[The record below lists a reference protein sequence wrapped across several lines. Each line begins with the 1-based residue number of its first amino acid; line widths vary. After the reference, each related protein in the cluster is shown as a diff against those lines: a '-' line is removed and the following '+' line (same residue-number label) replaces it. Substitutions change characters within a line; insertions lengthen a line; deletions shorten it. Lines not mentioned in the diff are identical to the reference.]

1 MEIMKKI
8 IVLGA
13 GIYQVPLIKTAQK
26 LGLYVIVVSIPG
38 EYPGFTIADQVCL
51 IDTTDREAVLAM
63 ARKEEVSAIVTTGTD
78 VAVSTIGYVCDNMKL
93 SGISYESAVIA
104 TDKALMKQA
113 FQRGGVST
121 APFCVISSYENA
133 KKALEQIGLPA
144 MLKIVDKSG
153 SRGITKLE
161 VATDLKGAYEYAE
174 HATNAQ
180 YMVLEKYI
188 EGKEIGVDAFV
199 QNGEVKLVLPHDK
212 IVYQTG
218 RTGIPSGHICP
229 MNGMTES
236 LRHNI
241 EEETIKAIHAM
252 KLDNC
257 AVNLDVFVTP
267 QEEIYVIEA
276 AGRCGATGIP
286 EVLSGYLNID
296 YYEMI
301 IRNALGQTV
310 GSIQKDGRPTG
321 SMLIHSKESGKLKS
335 IEYIFEGV
343 QYRNED
349 SLRTAGGYVQLDHL
363 AGTEVHAF
371 ENGTH
376 RIGQAIFHADTVEEL
391 LDHMDRF
398 RSSVMV
404 DVEKHEP

>member
-1 MEIMKKI
+1 MKKI

-13 GIYQVPLIKTAQK
+13 GIYQVPLIKTAQR

-38 EYPGFTIADQVCL
+38 EYPGFAIADQVYFVN
-51 IDTTDREAVLAM
+51 TTDRNAVLDI
-63 ARKEEVSAIVTTGTD
+63 ARKEGISAIITTGTD
-78 VAVSTIGYVCDNMKL
+78 VAVSTVGYVCDNMNL
-93 SGISYESAVIA
+93 PGISYESAIIA

-121 APFCVISSYENA
+121 APFCVISSYEDA
-133 KKALEQIGLPA
+133 RKALEEIGLPA
-144 MLKIVDKSG
+144 MMKIVDRSG
-153 SRGITKLE
+153 SRGITKVE
-161 VATDLKGAYEYAE
+161 TAADLREAYEYAKN
-174 HATNAQ
+174 ATNAP

-199 QNGEVKLVLPHDK
+199 QNGEIKVVVPHDK
-212 IVYQTG
+212 FVYQTG
-218 RTGIPSGHICP
+218 RTGVPSGHICP
-229 MNGMTES
+229 MAGMTES
-236 LRHNI
+236 LHCRV
-241 EEETIKAIHAM
+241 EQEAIKAIYAM

-267 QEEIYVIEA
+267 QEEVYVIEV

-286 EVLSGYLNID
+286 EVLSGYLNVD

-301 IRNALGQTV
+301 IKNALGQTV
-310 GSIQKDGRPTG
+310 ESVRQEGRPTG
-321 SMLIHSKESGKLKS
+321 SLLIHSKESGKLKS
-335 IEYIFEGV
+335 IEYTFEGV
-343 QYRNED
+343 QYRDEN
-349 SLRTAGGYVQLDHL
+349 SLQTAGGRVQLDYL

-376 RIGQAIFHADTVEEL
+376 RIGQAIFHADTVEKL

-398 RSSVMV
+398 QSSVVV
-404 DVEKHEP
+404 DVEKHKP